1 MRGEGSRAPRPAVP
15 EQRPGREALGSW
27 EDRLSAQAFRLCI
40 PALPSCPDSVIVSVD
55 HCASVCE
62 TESRGARKSSLS
74 VDCPTGSRGERC
86 SAPSAST
93 RISPEA
99 SGSVDL
105 GLWVSKLLDLSK
117 GEKKNKIR
125 KTGTKKE
132 SNSVHLRL
140 AQFRGLRA

>member
-1 MRGEGSRAPRPAVP
+1 MRQSVKQRAEVRGKVAS
-15 EQRPGREALGSW
+15 PGTVLLG
-27 EDRLSAQAFRLCI
+27 AAG
-40 PALPSCPDSVIVSVD
+40 
-55 HCASVCE
+55 
-62 TESRGARKSSLS
+62 RG
-74 VDCPTGSRGERC
+74 C

-105 GLWVSKLLDLSK
+105 GIWVSKLLDLSK

>member
-1 MRGEGSRAPRPAVP
+1 MRPSVKQRAEVRGKVASPWTVLLGAA
-15 EQRPGREALGSW
+15 GRG
-27 EDRLSAQAFRLCI
+27 
-40 PALPSCPDSVIVSVD
+40 ALPPPPLPGSVPKLQEV
-55 HCASVCE
+55 
-62 TESRGARKSSLS
+62 
-74 VDCPTGSRGERC
+74 
-86 SAPSAST
+86 
-93 RISPEA
+93 
-99 SGSVDL
+99 SVDL